1 MKPYYFVSLA
11 HYYGDIV
18 RKLFFAAAI
27 LMLIGLPFFSDRLP
41 ISTIESLV
49 VIVAIGFFAGLTN
62 PVDPFPAVIN
72 TLASVAGVVI
82 FEYYAVLAYQLNSAS
97 DPLFLA
103 DQALAIIFLFALY
116 YGTKTLRAMVI
127 DKK

>member
-1 MKPYYFVSLA
+1 MKPDYFVSLK

-27 LMLIGLPFFSDRLP
+27 LMLASLPFFSDRLP
-41 ISTIESLV
+41 VSTIDSLV
-49 VIVAIGFFAGLTN
+49 IIVAIGFFAGLTN
-62 PVDPFPAVIN
+62 PVEPFPAIIN
-72 TLASVAGVVI
+72 TLTSGVAVVI
-82 FEYYAVLAYQLNSAS
+82 FEYYAVLTYQLNSAS

-116 YGTKTLRAMVI
+116 YGTKTLRAMMI
-127 DKK
+127 DKN

>member
-27 LMLIGLPFFSDRLP
+27 LMLAGLPFFADRLP
-41 ISTIESLV
+41 VSTIESLV
-49 VIVAIGFFAGLTN
+49 IIVAIGFFAGLTN
-62 PVDPFPAVIN
+62 PVEPFPAIIN
-72 TLASVAGVVI
+72 TLTSAVAVVV
-82 FEYYAVLAYQLNSAS
+82 FEYYAVLNYQLNSVGDS
-97 DPLFLA
+97 LFLV

-116 YGTKTLRAMVI
+116 YGTKTLRAMIV